1 MNLEQ
6 AIESEVSQTEEN
18 KFHILTREIYMESR
32 KMVLRNLFA
41 GKRVLHH
48 PCEDFVYFNSR
59 GDLSSLMPDS
69 YQNTEIT

>member
-1 MNLEQ
+1 METAGHLVTSTQKALE
-6 AIESEVSQTEEN
+6 
-18 KFHILTREIYMESR
+18 RER
-32 KMVLRNLFA
+32 VA

-48 PCEDFVYFNSR
+48 PCEDFVYFNRR

>member
-1 MNLEQ
+1 METDGHLVTSTQKALE
-6 AIESEVSQTEEN
+6 
-18 KFHILTREIYMESR
+18 RER
-32 KMVLRNLFA
+32 VA